1 VLRKYRRAFV
11 KLSTF
16 TIFLIFLKLF
26 HLNHSLAHDNID
38 SRMYCQQCGRTNPPS
53 KNNKRRKF
61 CSKKCGKSYHNNKY
75 RAEGRYYTKK
85 NPNWGEQY
93 RKDKERKRKNKEE
106 WEKWSAIWL
115 TRKQVAEELGI
126 SESALHHRLKHAQ
139 EKGAVETIT
148 LQDGNSLKDLINPDD
163 VDKLKIDEECMR
175 TPIPPEY
182 VTAKEVA
189 EMMGIKLTSF
199 QSYRTRQGK
208 RMKDLLPPDRKWK
221 ETHGNKV
228 TKNLY
233 LREKVEDFIKE
244 RGERALQRQNW
255 WDRSLEERLVEQAAK
270 EELQR
275 KTKNFITSAEAAEII
290 GRHVCTMNK
299 YIKNGELPVAYAH
312 GGKRWFH
319 KEDIEAYTATLD
331 KRKEVREAKR
341 RAKNAAYMK
350 RRREDPVFKLRHH
363 VSTMVYHAITLR
375 QGKTKGGSTFAHLPY
390 TPLQLKEHIE
400 KQFDACMSWDNYG
413 SYWQMDHIMPQAA
426 LIYDSLTHP
435 NFKKCWA
442 LSNLRPLSAKENSM
456 KGSFFEGKRHTYQ
469 KPT

>member
-1 VLRKYRRAFV
+1 M
-11 KLSTF
+11 S
-16 TIFLIFLKLF
+16 
-26 HLNHSLAHDNID
+26 N
-38 SRMYCQQCGRTNPPS
+38 CQQCGKTNPPS
-53 KNNKRRKF
+53 KGRRTRKF
-61 CSKKCGKSYHNNKY
+61 CSKKCGKLNHYNRYKKEARYS
-75 RAEGRYYTKK
+75 YYTKK
-85 NPNWGEQY
+85 NPDWGKKSRE
-93 RKDKERKRKNKEE
+93 DKERRQKNQEK

-126 SESALHHRLKHAQ
+126 STSALHCRLKQAQ
-139 EKGAVETIT
+139 KKGTIETMT
-148 LQDGNSLKDLINPDD
+148 LQHGRTHKELINPDD
-163 VDKLKIDEECMR
+163 VNKLRIDEEHMR
-175 TPIPPEY
+175 APIPAEY
-182 VTAKEVA
+182 VTSKEVA
-189 EMMGIKLTSF
+189 EMMGIKFTSF

-208 RMKDLLPPDRKWK
+208 TLKDLLPADRIWK
-221 ETHGNKV
+221 DTHGKK
-228 TKNLY
+228 TKRNLY

-244 RGERALQRQNW
+244 RGERAEQRQNW

-270 EELQR
+270 EELRR
-275 KTKNFITSAEAAEII
+275 KTKNFITSAEAAEMI

-312 GGKRWFH
+312 GRKRWFH

-363 VSTMVYHAITLR
+363 VSTLVYHAITLR

-400 KQFDACMSWDNYG
+400 KQFDACMTWDNYG

-435 NFKKCWA
+435 NFAKCWD
-442 LSNLRPLSAKENSM
+442 LSNLRPLEKSKNAS
-456 KGSFFEGKRHTYQ
+456 KGSWHNGKYHWYS
-469 KPT
+469 KK